1 MKHIKFVN
9 MALVGGMFLFAS
21 CGNNQNP
28 QDTKVVAQDQNN
40 ANMDKDRL
48 DNRMEDDADF
58 LVNAAEISME
68 QIRLGQLAQSNGTS
82 PHVKE
87 LGKMMEVAHTKSLND
102 LKALAGRKMITI
114 PTSNTDDGQNSYES
128 LNEETGKD
136 FDNEYADMMVSRH
149 KDAISAYEDA
159 SEDSEDAEIRQWAT
173 ASLPAM
179 RMHLNHSID
188 AVKKLDNMYV
198 EKVNN

>member
-1 MKHIKFVN
+1 
-9 MALVGGMFLFAS
+9 MALLGGVFLFAS

-28 QDTKVVAQDQNN
+28 QDTKVIAEERNAEQFDNN
-40 ANMDKDRL
+40 NNTNNMNDRL
-48 DNRMEDDADF
+48 EEDADF
-58 LVNAAEISME
+58 LVTAAEISME
-68 QIRLGQLAQSNGTS
+68 QIRLGQLAQTNGTS

-87 LGKMMEVAHTKSLND
+87 LGKMMEDAHTKSLND

-114 PTSNTDDGQNSYES
+114 PTTDTEDVQDSYNS
-128 LNEETGKD
+128 LNEETGDD

-149 KDAISAYEDA
+149 KDAISAFEDA
-159 SEDSEDAEIRQWAT
+159 SDDSNDAEIKQWAT

-179 RMHLNHSID
+179 RTHLEHSID

-198 EKVNN
+198 EKVNNN